1 MNLHACAVLS
11 GKIDQG
17 VIVTVLPDSGV
28 KYLSKIYNDDWMNE
42 KGFTGKEKK
51 PEDGEIYWRPEA
63 TDPCANEKSTRMFP
77 KNNCSLKDDTRKRCN
92 DDEMNSREQSEAELR
107 FLEETAARMVEYHRQ
122 SVKIGEEPVV
132 LMNTPETIR
141 AMFSEA
147 GVGMDFEHQEPSWDE
162 QQLRDA
168 VTASYKRRC
177 AHRHH
182 CF

>member
-51 PEDGEIYWRPEA
+51 PEDG
-63 TDPCANEKSTRMFP
+63 KSIGVQKQPIRVRTKSPRGCFR

-107 FLEETAARMVEYHRQ
+107 FLEETGVEWL
-122 SVKIGEEPVV
+122 S
-132 LMNTPETIR
+132 TI
-141 AMFSEA
+141 
-147 GVGMDFEHQEPSWDE
+147 VNP
-162 QQLRDA
+162 
-168 VTASYKRRC
+168 
-177 AHRHH
+177 
-182 CF
+182 